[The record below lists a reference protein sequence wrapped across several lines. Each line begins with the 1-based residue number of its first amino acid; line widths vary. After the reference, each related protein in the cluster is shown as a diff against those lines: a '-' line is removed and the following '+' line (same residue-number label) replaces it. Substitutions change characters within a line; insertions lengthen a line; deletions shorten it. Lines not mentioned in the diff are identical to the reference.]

1 VQCLLSVSKLLAHVE
16 CRVSYLYPN
25 AQFMYST
32 VPPSCT
38 QIFSSC
44 RVQCLL
50 RVTKLSVNVQ
60 CSVAYSTCRVQC
72 VLSVSKLSVH
82 VGCCVS
88 YLYPIS
94 RHIFSAV
101 SSTVPVSKLA
111 VLYLQEATSS
121 SCTISQYMQI
131 TSAASPPSSVTSKGG
146 FHILQSSSYSQFP
159 PLSQISRG
167 DCFSPMDTC
176 NLCLCRLPLHFSR
189 RVPILALYVFLKI
202 CRDS

>member
-1 VQCLLSVSKLLAHVE
+1 MQCLLSVSKLSAYVE

-25 AQFMYST
+25 SEFMYSA
-32 VPPSCT
+32 VPPICT
-38 QIFSSC
+38 QILISC

-50 RVTKLSVNVQ
+50 RVPKLSVKVQ

-88 YLYPIS
+88 YLNSIS

-101 SSTVPVSKLA
+101 SSTVPVSKLS

-146 FHILQSSSYSQFP
+146 FHILQSSSYTPNFP
-159 PLSQISRG
+159 HCHRSLAGIAFLQWK
-167 DCFSPMDTC
+167 
-176 NLCLCRLPLHFSR
+176 
-189 RVPILALYVFLKI
+189 RVICAYVVFLFI
-202 CRDS
+202 SADECLSWHYTVCTV